1 MLNTIKENTNSYRG
15 NYPDYDGLWKKLIE
29 ELFQE
34 FMVFFAPDLYPEIDF
49 KQGVDFK
56 NLELF
61 QFVMKFKKGTKYS
74 DKIVKV
80 HLKNGKEKYIFIHI
94 EVQAVGK
101 KEFSERMFKYFYR
114 IYDKTKLPS
123 AGVFAFLPLKVS

>member
-1 MLNTIKENTNSYRG
+1 MLNTVKENTNSYRV
-15 NYPDYDGLWKKLIE
+15 NHPDYDGLWKNLIE

-34 FMVFFAPDLYPEIDF
+34 FMAFFAPDLYPEIDF
-49 KQGVDFK
+49 EQGVDFK

-61 QFVMKFKKGTKYS
+61 QLVMKSKKGTKYS

-80 HLKNGKEKYIFIHI
+80 QLKNGEEKYIFIHI

-101 KEFSERMFKYFYR
+101 KNLQNACLNIFTGFT
-114 IYDKTKLPS
+114 TKQKQFTRFIPS
-123 AGVFAFLPLKVS
+123 PY